1 MIWTLIAII
10 TAAGWI
16 ILLISGCKEIL
27 QTPLLEDQPEKPPPD
42 KLPKDK
48 TGWPGVRVVCAARN
62 EAKEIEAAVRSWMRS
77 DYSPLEVVVV
87 DDRSTDDTGKIL
99 DSLSKAFPNLIVRHV
114 DLLPDGWLG
123 KNNALQAGA
132 EDASADW
139 ILFTDADVR
148 FHPAAIKKAVAFA
161 EARRID
167 HLAAGP
173 GIPRKGWVL
182 ASVISFF
189 SLLFGLFIR
198 PYKAADP
205 KSPAHVGIGA
215 FNLVR
220 GAVYRKIGGHRA
232 IRLRPDDD
240 LKLGWLIKR
249 SGFRQRFAS
258 AKGLIEVDWYH
269 SLGEMTRGL
278 EKNVFA
284 PFDYSLTRVALLGPV
299 YLWIFYLPFL
309 GLVLGDGFD
318 RALFGVACLAM
329 LGLSLLAGRANI
341 DVQASAALAVP
352 FSATLFLCIFL
363 RAVFLTVRRGG
374 IRWRDHFYSLDEL
387 RRNRV

>member
-1 MIWTLIAII
+1 MIWTLIAFI
-10 TAAGWI
+10 TAAGWM
-16 ILLISGCKEIL
+16 ILFYSGCREIL
-27 QTPLLEDQPEKPPPD
+27 QTPLLEDQPESPGKNE
-42 KLPKDK
+42 K
-48 TGWPGVRVVCAARN
+48 GWPGIRVVCAARN
-62 EAKEIEAAVRSWMRS
+62 EAREIEGAVRSWLQS
-77 DYSPLEVVVV
+77 DYPRFEVVVV
-87 DDRSTDDTGKIL
+87 NDRSTDDTGKIL
-99 DSLSKAFPNLIVRHV
+99 DALSKAFSNLIVRHV
-114 DLLPDGWLG
+114 ELLPNGWLG
-123 KNNALQAGA
+123 KNNALQIGAG
-132 EDASADW
+132 DASADW

-173 GIPRKGWVL
+173 GIPKKGWVL

-198 PYKAADP
+198 PHKAADP
-205 KSPAHVGIGA
+205 KSPAHIGIGA

-249 SGFRQRFAS
+249 SGFRQKFAS
-258 AKGLIEVDWYH
+258 ANGLVEVDWYH

-284 PFDYSLTRVALLGPV
+284 PFDYSLARVALLGPV
-299 YLWIFYLPFL
+299 YIWLFYLPFIGLFL
-309 GLVLGDGFD
+309 GSGID
-318 RALFGVACLAM
+318 RALFGVACLAL

-352 FSATLFLCIFL
+352 FSATLFLFIFL
-363 RAVFLTVRRGG
+363 RAVFLTVQRGG

-387 RRNRV
+387 RRNKV